1 MAKAYEPRTTED
13 RVYQF
18 WETRGYFKGRIPEPG
33 SAAAAREP
41 FCIIMPPPN
50 VTGELHLGHAL
61 TDTVEDILI
70 RWHRMLGDP
79 TLWVPGVDHAGIA
92 TQNVV
97 ERELAKEGISR
108 HDLGR
113 DEFEKR
119 VWQWV
124 RRYRPIISNQ
134 HRRLG
139 ASADWSS
146 EVFTLDDTPQR
157 AVRTTFKKMFDDG
170 LIYRGER
177 LINWCPRCRTAL
189 SDLEVE
195 HDEQQ
200 GNLWYIRYP
209 VVDGAHADGSPRLTG
224 EHITVATTRP
234 ETYVGD
240 VAVAVNPKDER
251 YTSWVGRTVM
261 LPVIQR
267 EIPVLA
273 DEAIEMEFGTGAVKV
288 TPGHDPTDFEI
299 GQRHG
304 LRIVNVMNDD
314 ATMNDEAGPYAGMDR
329 YEARMTML
337 RDLEELHYL
346 EKTEPHTLQI
356 GTCSRCHTVVEP
368 LMSWQ
373 WFVNMGPLAKPGI
386 AVVRAGRIKFVPER
400 FERIYLNWMENIRD
414 WCVSRQLWWGH
425 RIPVWYSA
433 DEDGDKI
440 IVTLPAEW
448 APDHMAQA
456 PSNGAQAPSNV
467 AQASS
472 PAERGDTPGDSQPG
486 TAVPH
491 EPSPGGAAVPHEP
504 SPGGRALPHS
514 GAGPHPPVVATYN
527 ELRASGVSHET
538 ILRYGTWSGV
548 GAAPIV
554 SIETPERSPAGGGH
568 LLQETDVLDTW
579 FSSGLWP
586 FSTLGWPEQT
596 AELKYWY
603 PTSVMETGY
612 DIIFLWVSRMIML
625 GLYNLGEIP
634 YSTVY
639 LHGTVRNEHG
649 QRMSKSLGTG
659 IDPLEVI
666 EKYGADALRYTLI
679 TSSGPGNDMKLSEQ
693 RVEMG
698 RNFANKLWNV
708 TRFVISMISSDP
720 SGGDTK
726 VAPFDI
732 DALVSIDLQ
741 PPTTNLP
748 VEDRWILSRVEGLA
762 RSVDEQMRK
771 FELGEAARQ
780 VYEFV
785 WSEFADWYIEIAK
798 VRVRGTNAEGTR
810 EAVAAE
816 DSPLPVLAYV
826 LERSLRL
833 LHPFM
838 PFVTEELWQAL
849 TSKLDGVDQD
859 ALIVAAYPRGESGYA
874 DPDAEREITMLIDVV
889 RAIRN
894 IRAEKKV
901 EPAKFIE
908 AYVVADGARGVLE
921 AGALYIEMLSRAR
934 PLHIVGDISQAPK
947 DQVATAVLEGVTAI
961 VPLAGLFDTAAERA
975 RLGKLIAD
983 AEAEAGRVEAKLG
996 NEQFR
1001 AKAPAKVVAAE
1012 EERLAAVRTRLDG
1025 LRAGLAELG

>member
-1 MAKAYEPRTTED
+1 MTTDDVRPATDDRTMAKAYEPQTTED
-13 RVYQF
+13 RVYEF

-33 SAAAAREP
+33 SAAAGREP

-79 TLWVPGVDHAGIA
+79 TLWVPGIDHAGIA

-97 ERELAKEGISR
+97 EKQLAKEGMTR

-113 DEFEKR
+113 EEFEKR
-119 VWQWV
+119 VWTWV
-124 RRYRPIISNQ
+124 GRTRPIISNQ

-189 SDLEVE
+189 SDLEVDHE
-195 HDEQQ
+195 EQQ
-200 GNLWYIRYP
+200 GNLWYLRYP
-209 VVDGAHADGSPRLTG
+209 VVDGANADGSPRLTG

-240 VAVAVNPKDER
+240 TAVAVNPKDDR
-251 YTSWVGRTVM
+251 YTSWIGRTVM
-261 LPVIQR
+261 LPVILR

-304 LRIVNVMNDD
+304 LPIINVMNKD
-314 ATMNDEAGPYAGMDR
+314 ATMNEGAGPYAGLDR
-329 YEARMTML
+329 YEARATML
-337 RDLEELHYL
+337 RDLEELGYL
-346 EKTEPHTLQI
+346 DKTEPHTLQI
-356 GTCSRCHTVVEP
+356 STCNRCHTVIEP

-373 WFVNMGPLAKPGI
+373 WFVKMTPLAKPGI
-386 AVVRAGRIKFVPER
+386 DVVREGRIKFVPER

-433 DEDGDKI
+433 DEDGDRI
-440 IVTLPAEW
+440 IVTLPDQSDAT
-448 APDHMAQA
+448 AP
-456 PSNGAQAPSNV
+456 P
-467 AQASS
+467 
-472 PAERGDTPGDSQPG
+472 R
-486 TAVPH
+486 
-491 EPSPGGAAVPHEP
+491 
-504 SPGGRALPHS
+504 
-514 GAGPHPPVVATYN
+514 VATYN
-527 ELRASGVSHET
+527 EMRKSGVSHDT
-538 ILRYGTWSGV
+538 ILRLATWSGIE
-548 GAAPIV
+548 ATPIV
-554 SIETPERSPAGGGH
+554 ALETPERSPTGGGN
-568 LLQETDVLDTW
+568 LLQENDVLDTW

-586 FSTLGWPEQT
+586 FSTLGWPEET
-596 AELKYWY
+596 PELAYWY

-625 GLYNLGEIP
+625 GLYNLGDIP

-639 LHGTVRNEHG
+639 LHGTVRNEQG

-659 IDPLEVI
+659 VDPLEIV

-708 TRFVISMISSDP
+708 TRFVISMIGDAKVTPIDP
-720 SGGDTK
+720 S
-726 VAPFDI
+726 
-732 DALVSIDLQ
+732 SLQ
-741 PPTTNLP
+741 SPTSNLP

-762 RSVDEQMRK
+762 RSVDVQMRK

-798 VRVRGTNAEGTR
+798 VRVRGTSGDAPQDENATGP
-810 EAVAAE
+810 
-816 DSPLPVLAYV
+816 SPLPVLAYV

-833 LHPFM
+833 LHPVM

-849 TSKLDGVDQD
+849 TAKMDGIDGD
-859 ALIVAAYPRGESGYA
+859 ALIVAAYPLGDSGYSDA
-874 DPDAEREITMLIDVV
+874 AAEREMETLIDVV

-901 EPAKFIE
+901 EPGKFIE
-908 AYVVADGARGVLE
+908 AYVVADGARAVLE
-921 AGALYIEMLSRAR
+921 AGAPYIEMLSRAR
-934 PLHIVGDISQAPK
+934 PLHIVGDINDAPK

-961 VPLAGLFDTAAERA
+961 VPLLGLFDVEAERT
-975 RLGKLIAD
+975 RLQKSIAD
-983 AEAEAGRVEAKLG
+983 AEAEAGRIEAKLG

-1001 AKAPAKVVAAE
+1001 SKAPEKVVAAE

-1025 LRAGLAELG
+1025 LRAGVAELG

>member
-1 MAKAYEPRTTED
+1 VPHRQDFDRTTDDRQPTTGEEPMAKAYEPQTTED
-13 RVYQF
+13 RVYEF

-33 SAAAAREP
+33 TPAAAREP

-50 VTGELHLGHAL
+50 VTGELHIGHAL

-97 ERELAKEGISR
+97 EKQLAKEGMTR

-113 DEFEKR
+113 EEFEKR
-119 VWQWV
+119 VWTWV
-124 RRYRPIISNQ
+124 GRVRPIIGNQ

-139 ASADWSS
+139 ASADWSN
-146 EVFTLDDTPQR
+146 EVFTLDDAPQR
-157 AVRTTFKKMFDDG
+157 AVRATFKKMFDDG

-177 LINWCPRCRTAL
+177 LINWCPRCQTAL

-195 HDEQQ
+195 HEEQQ
-200 GNLWYIRYP
+200 GSLWYIRYP
-209 VVDGAHADGSPRLTG
+209 VVDGKNADGSPRLTG

-240 VAVAVNPKDER
+240 TAVAVNPKDDR
-251 YTSWVGRTVM
+251 YTSWIGRTVM
-261 LPVIQR
+261 LPVILR

-304 LRIVNVMNDD
+304 LPIVNVMNND
-314 ATMNDEAGPYAGMDR
+314 ATMNAEAGPYEGLDR
-329 YEARMTML
+329 YEARATML
-337 RDLEELHYL
+337 RDLEELGYL
-346 EKTEPHTLQI
+346 EKTEPHTLQV
-356 GTCSRCHTVVEP
+356 GACSRCHTVIEP

-373 WFVNMGPLAKPGI
+373 WFVKMAPLAKPGI
-386 AVVRAGRIKFVPER
+386 DVVREGRIKFVPDR
-400 FERIYLNWMENIRD
+400 FERIYLTWMESIRD

-433 DEDGDKI
+433 DEDGDNL
-440 IVTLPAEW
+440 IVTLPDQQDSK
-448 APDHMAQA
+448 AP
-456 PSNGAQAPSNV
+456 PRVG
-467 AQASS
+467 
-472 PAERGDTPGDSQPG
+472 
-486 TAVPH
+486 
-491 EPSPGGAAVPHEP
+491 
-504 SPGGRALPHS
+504 
-514 GAGPHPPVVATYN
+514 TYN
-527 ELRASGVSHET
+527 ELRRSGVSHET
-538 ILRYGTWSGV
+538 IAQYATWSGV
-548 GAAPIV
+548 DATPIV
-554 SIETPERSPAGGGH
+554 ALETPERSPTGGGN
-568 LLQETDVLDTW
+568 LLQENDVLDTW

-586 FSTLGWPEQT
+586 LSTLGWPEQT
-596 AELKYWY
+596 RELAYWY

-625 GLYNLGEIP
+625 GLYNLGDIP

-639 LHGTVRNEHG
+639 LHGTVRNEFG

-659 IDPLEVI
+659 VDPLEVV

-698 RNFANKLWNV
+698 RNFANKLWNA
-708 TRFVISMISSDP
+708 TRFVISMI
-720 SGGDTK
+720 GDSN
-726 VAPFDI
+726 VAP
-732 DALVSIDLQ
+732 IDLGG
-741 PPTTNLP
+741 PIASRPL
-748 VEDRWILSRVEGLA
+748 EDRWILSRVEGLS
-762 RSVDEQMRK
+762 RSVDELMRK

-798 VRVRGTNAEGTR
+798 VRVRGTSGDGAVRGSGGAEAPRVLTD
-810 EAVAAE
+810 AAGAGP
-816 DSPLPVLAYV
+816 SPLPVLAYV

-833 LHPFM
+833 LHPVM

-849 TSKLDGVDQD
+849 TSKIDGIEED
-859 ALIVAAYPRGESGYA
+859 ALIIAAYPRGESGFS
-874 DPDAEREITMLIDVV
+874 DPAAEREMEMLIDVV

-921 AGALYIEMLSRAR
+921 AGAPYIEMLGRAR
-934 PLHIVGDISQAPK
+934 PLHVIADIGDAPK
-947 DQVATAVLEGVTAI
+947 DQVATAVLEGVTVVI
-961 VPLAGLFDTAAERA
+961 PLTGLFDVEAERA
-975 RLGKLIAD
+975 RLQKLIAD
-983 AEAEAGRVEAKLG
+983 AEGEAGRIETKLA

-1001 AKAPAKVVAAE
+1001 SKAPAKVVAAE
-1012 EERLAAVRTRLDG
+1012 EERLAAVRTRIDG
-1025 LRAGLAELG
+1025 LRAGLVELS